1 PEINHGLLPVTKGMR
16 RAVEKLGVRAA
27 QDLLYWGDLVGAE
40 RALAIGAVNEI
51 VATGAVASSA
61 QDACRALRQKDGK
74 LFRAIKRSLNLTA
87 QMSDQ
92 ALEEMTVADLDAYV
106 SAESSAAAR
115 ARFLSKNN
123 KG

>member
-1 PEINHGLLPVTKGMR
+1 MR

-27 QDLLYWGDLVGAE
+27 QELLYWGELVGAE
-40 RALAIGAVNEI
+40 RAVAIGAVNEI
-51 VATGAVASSA
+51 VATEKVASRA
-61 QDACRALRQKDGK
+61 RDVCGALRQKDRK
-74 LFRAIKRSLNLTA
+74 LFHAIKRSLNLTK

-106 SAESSAAAR
+106 RDESSINVR
-115 ARFLSKNN
+115 ARFLSRNG